1 MRAAAV
7 LCDDWRNA
15 PAAETCALLE
25 EEGRVWRR
33 DLGWDVRRSWS
44 VIEPARAAGALPGF
58 IARDGSDRVIGWTWF
73 LQHRGALQVAALVA
87 DQREVV
93 EALVEAV
100 LASEQARASAAQV
113 WSVRGTPPSLAETLT
128 ASGLRAEPY
137 LYLTADLAAAGKGP
151 KVPRSNGPRVH
162 PRTLEPLDPW
172 TFREWRASDQT
183 LTARLLADA
192 YRSADHIRAFA
203 PDGSHESWQAYVR
216 TLVETDGCGEL
227 LSSATLVAEHD
238 GPAGAV
244 VTTTID
250 GEHGVAHLAQI
261 AVSPRMQGQGLA
273 RTLLHRA
280 MTASAREGLGSMT
293 LLVSSRNTPAQRLY
307 EAHGFKQTGA
317 FTIAAGPSQ
326 GPRVQRSNGPKVPAS

>member
-15 PAAETCALLE
+15 PAVETRALLE
-25 EEGRVWRR
+25 EEGRIWRR
-33 DLGWDVRRSWS
+33 DLGWDVRASWS

-87 DQREVV
+87 GQREVV

-100 LASEQARASAAQV
+100 LASEQARACTAQI
-113 WSVRGTPPSLAETLT
+113 WSVRGTPPWLAETLS
-128 ASGLRAEPY
+128 ASGLRVEPY
-137 LYLTADLAAAGKGP
+137 LYLTADLTAGEGP
-151 KVPRSNGPRVH
+151 KIQGSEGPGIRPAHVI
-162 PRTLEPLDPW
+162 
-172 TFREWRASDQT
+172 REWRASDET
-183 LTARLLADA
+183 LAAGLLADA
-192 YRSADHIRAFA
+192 YRNTDHIRAFA

-216 TLVETDGCGEL
+216 TLVATDGCGTL
-227 LSSATLVAEHD
+227 LKSATLVAEHD

-250 GEHGVAHLAQI
+250 REHCVAHLAQI
-261 AVSPRMQGQGLA
+261 AVSPRVRGQGLA
-273 RTLLHRA
+273 RTLLGRA

-293 LLVSSRNTPAQRLY
+293 LLVSSRNEPAQRLY
-307 EAHGFKQTGA
+307 AMHGFKQTA
-317 FTIAAGPSQ
+317 QFTIAV
-326 GPRVQRSNGPKVPAS
+326 R

>member
-15 PAAETCALLE
+15 PAAETSALLE
-25 EEGRVWRR
+25 AEGRVWRR

-58 IARDGSDRVIGWTWF
+58 IARDLSDRVIGWTWF

-100 LASEQARASAAQV
+100 LASEQARASTAQV
-113 WSVRGTPPSLAETLT
+113 WSVRGTPPSLEKTLT
-128 ASGLRAEPY
+128 ASGLRVEPY
-137 LYLTADLAAAGKGP
+137 LYLTADLTDAGKGP
-151 KVPRSNGPRVH
+151 KVPRSN
-162 PRTLEPLDPW
+162 PW

-227 LSSATLVAEHD
+227 LPSATLVAEHD

-250 GEHGVAHLAQI
+250 REHGVAHLAQI

-273 RTLLHRA
+273 RTLLHHA

-293 LLVSSRNTPAQRLY
+293 LLVSSHNTPAQRLY
-307 EAHGFKQTGA
+307 AQHGFKQTGT
-317 FTIAAGPSQ
+317 FTIAA
-326 GPRVQRSNGPKVPAS
+326 K

>member
-25 EEGRVWRR
+25 AEARVWRR

-87 DQREVV
+87 DQREAV

-100 LASEQARASAAQV
+100 LASEQARASTAQV

-128 ASGLRAEPY
+128 ASGLRTEPY
-137 LYLTADLAAAGKGP
+137 LYLTADLTDAGK
-151 KVPRSNGPRVH
+151 VPMVQRSEGPRVI
-162 PRTLEPLDPW
+162 
-172 TFREWRASDQT
+172 REWRASDQT
-183 LTARLLADA
+183 LAARLLADA
-192 YRSADHIRAFA
+192 YRGADHIRAFA

-227 LSSATLVAEHD
+227 LSSATLMAEHD

-250 GEHGVAHLAQI
+250 REHGVAHLAQI
-261 AVSPRMQGQGLA
+261 AVSPRMRGQGLA
-273 RTLLHRA
+273 RTLLQRA
-280 MTASAREGLGSMT
+280 MTASAHEGLGSMT
-293 LLVSSRNTPAQRLY
+293 LLVSSRNAPAQRLY
-307 EAHGFKQTGA
+307 AHHGFRRTGQ
-317 FTIAAGPSQ
+317 FTIAAG
-326 GPRVQRSNGPKVPAS
+326 

>member
-25 EEGRVWRR
+25 AEGRVWRR

-58 IARDGSDRVIGWTWF
+58 IARDGCDRVIGWTWF

-87 DQREVV
+87 DGREVV
-93 EALVEAV
+93 ETLVDAV
-100 LASEQARASAAQV
+100 LASEQARASTAQV

-128 ASGLRAEPY
+128 ASGLRTEPY
-137 LYLTADLAAAGKGP
+137 LYLTADLSAAGQGP
-151 KVPRSNGPRVH
+151 KVQGSEGPRVRPH
-162 PRTLEPLDPW
+162 VI
-172 TFREWRASDQT
+172 REWRASDQP
-183 LTARLLADA
+183 LAARLLAEA
-192 YRSADHIRAFA
+192 YRSADHVRAFA

-227 LSSATLVAEHD
+227 LPSATLVAEHD
-238 GPAGAV
+238 GPAGTV

-250 GEHGVAHLAQI
+250 REHGVAHLAQI

-273 RTLLHRA
+273 RTLLRRA
-280 MTASAREGLGSMT
+280 MSASAREGLGSMT
-293 LLVSSRNTPAQRLY
+293 LLVSSRNPPAQRLY
-307 EAHGFKQTGA
+307 AQHGFRQTA
-317 FTIAAGPSQ
+317 QFTIAV
-326 GPRVQRSNGPKVPAS
+326 R